1 MPERSELESWNITD
15 IKENNIINDSV
26 STCDKTLDADAKAKS
41 YDEET
46 KSIPTNFNSTK
57 IACKTQNFHVLLNFY

>member
-1 MPERSELESWNITD
+1 M
-15 IKENNIINDSV
+15 

-57 IACKTQNFHVLLNFY
+57 IASKTQNFHVLLNFY

>member
-41 YDEET
+41 YDGET

-57 IACKTQNFHVLLNFY
+57 IASKRQNFHVLLNFY